1 MKLMFTL
8 RDDYLTLNRA
18 VTEDYQ
24 YIRWCDEPLRV
35 TGMDKSDLVKVRKGT
50 VMPKHWMR
58 QITNLELEMAKY
70 KTCVKCGD
78 YLRGFDCI

>member
-8 RDDYLTLNRA
+8 RDDYLTLNRV

-24 YIRWCDEPLRV
+24 YIRWCDEPLRI
-35 TGMDKSDLVKVRKGT
+35 TGMDKSDLVKVHKGT

-58 QITNLELEMAKY
+58 
-70 KTCVKCGD
+70 
-78 YLRGFDCI
+78 